1 MRQPK
6 PVTLAG
12 FPKGMSNLG
21 APYALPEGAC
31 RNLVNLDVDDA
42 GKTRLRKGSTVKYA
56 AADCDSLWSNGS
68 ITLFREGAALKELL
82 RDSAGV
88 YSARTVRAGLTP
100 GYRIAFLDVN
110 GDVCW
115 SNGIVTGR
123 IRAGVDGPWGVER
136 PPRQPVLAAQNV
148 GGMFAGQYQVAITYL
163 AADGEEGGTGLAAT
177 VTVAAGGGIGLSAI
191 PQSALA
197 ATIRVYCSMADG
209 DVLYRYGDYPAG
221 TNSIVLGSFQSDL
234 ALETQFGYPPP
245 PGTGLELH
253 NARIYIAQGK
263 VLWPTDP
270 FRYGLYMPHKS
281 HFPFADE
288 IRMHAAVSDGI
299 YVATAAKTYFLSGM
313 DTDALRIREV
323 LPYGA
328 PAGAATK
335 LPGTDRIAW
344 FSHRGWVL
352 GGSSGAVKN
361 LMEAQNAVA
370 AFARAATLYREEGGL
385 KQLIA
390 IAQQGVAPAGQAKDY
405 TDYEI
410 ARHGVAL

>member
-1 MRQPK
+1 MPAPK

-31 RNLVNLDVDDA
+31 RNAVNVDFDDA
-42 GKTRLRKGSTVKYA
+42 GKSRLRKGSVLKYA
-56 AADCDSLWSNGS
+56 AADCDSLWSNGA
-68 ITLFREGAALKELL
+68 ITLFREDTALKELL

-88 YSARTVRAGLTP
+88 YTARTLRSGLAA

-110 GDVCW
+110 GEVYW
-115 SNGIVTGR
+115 SNGIATGR

-136 PPRQPVLAAQNV
+136 PPRQPVLAAQTV

-163 AADGEEGGTGLAAT
+163 AADGEEGGTGLAAS
-177 VTVAAGGGIGLSAI
+177 VAVAAGGGIGLSAI
-191 PQSALA
+191 PQPGLA

-209 DVLYRYGDYPAG
+209 DVLYRYGDYQAG
-221 TNSIVLGSFQSDL
+221 TDSIVLSAFQSDL
-234 ALETQFGYPPP
+234 AIETRFGYPPP
-245 PGTGLELH
+245 PGSGLELY
-253 NARIYIAQGK
+253 NGRIYIARGT

-270 FRYGLYMPHKS
+270 YRHGLYRPHES
-281 HFPFADE
+281 FFPFADE
-288 IRMHAAVSDGI
+288 IRMHVAVSDGL
-299 YVATAAKTYFLSGM
+299 YVATPTRTYFLSGM
-313 DTDALRIREV
+313 DTEALRQREV

-328 PAGAATK
+328 PFGVATR

-352 GGSSGAVKN
+352 AGAGGVVKN
-361 LMEAQNAVA
+361 VMEDLNAVA
-370 AFARAATLYREEGGL
+370 SFARAATLYREQGGL
-385 KQLIA
+385 KQIIA
-390 IAQQGVAPAGQAKDY
+390 IAQEGMAPPGQARDY